1 MAKNKNR
8 QQPAKSQ
15 DRSAAQDPAKTSM
28 ESSPAPSTSAAPS
41 PLQMAGKKREKKFG
55 HN

>member
-15 DRSAAQDPAKTSM
+15 DRSASQDPAKSSM
-28 ESSPAPSTSAAPS
+28 ESAPASATPAAPS

>member
-15 DRSAAQDPAKTSM
+15 DRSASQDPAKSSM
-28 ESSPAPSTSAAPS
+28 ESSPESSSSPTPS
-41 PLQMAGKKREKKFG
+41 PLQMAGKRKEKKFG

>member
-8 QQPAKSQ
+8 QQPAKSE
-15 DRSAAQDPAKTSM
+15 DRSAAQDPAKSSM
-28 ESSPAPSTSAAPS
+28 ESSPTTSAAPS
-41 PLQMAGKKREKKFG
+41 PLQMAGKRKEKKFG

>member
-8 QQPAKSQ
+8 QQPAKSE
-15 DRSAAQDPAKTSM
+15 DRSASQDPAKTSM
-28 ESSPAPSTSAAPS
+28 ESSPAPSAPAAPS

>member
-8 QQPAKSQ
+8 QQPAKSEE
-15 DRSAAQDPAKTSM
+15 RSASQDPAKSSM
-28 ESSPAPSTSAAPS
+28 ESSSPASSPAAPS

>member
-8 QQPAKSQ
+8 QQPAKQQPRTS
-15 DRSAAQDPAKTSM
+15 AQDTSKSSA
-28 ESSPAPSTSAAPS
+28 ESQPDTSSQAPS
-41 PLQMAGKKREKKFG
+41 PMDMAHKSKQKKFG

>member
-8 QQPAKSQ
+8 QQPAKSEE
-15 DRSAAQDPAKTSM
+15 RSAAQDPAKSSM
-28 ESSPAPSTSAAPS
+28 DSSTSTPAAPS
-41 PLQMAGKKREKKFG
+41 PLQMAGKNREKKCG